1 MIKVVAE
8 INAKTEKV
16 WDYWTNP
23 EHIVNWT
30 FASSDW
36 HCPFAEND
44 LRTNGKFKTRMEAK
58 DGSMGFDFEG
68 IYTNVIENQLIEY
81 VLADNRKIIIEFK
94 EYENCV
100 KIIEKFDPED
110 ENSLELQEQGWQS
123 ILNNFKKYVDEN

>member
-1 MIKVVAE
+1 MIIIFTKITAS
-8 INAKTEKV
+8 KEKI

-23 EHIVNWT
+23 KHIVNWT

-36 HCPFAEND
+36 HSPLAEND
-44 LRTNGKFKTRMEAK
+44 LRITGKFKTRMEAK

-68 IYTNVIENQLIEY
+68 TYTKIIENQLIEY
-81 VLADNRKIIIEFK
+81 VLADNRKVIIEFK

-100 KIIEKFDPED
+100 EIIEKFDPED
-110 ENSLELQEQGWQS
+110 ENSIELQEQGWQA